1 MVTIKAGADNV
12 GSLELTLEKRRGM
25 VIDALPSPMD
35 KLLADTIG
43 RNLIT
48 LVDLHLIA
56 LESPSPR
63 ETLAKLESL
72 MQMMKSEIGSLQRPG
87 SRPSPSKE
95 TKH

>member
-1 MVTIKAGADNV
+1 MVTIKAGANNV

-25 VIDALPSPMD
+25 VIDSLPSPMD
-35 KLLADTIG
+35 KLLAETIG
-43 RNLIT
+43 RNLIS

-63 ETLAKLESL
+63 ETLAKLEEL
-72 MQMMKSEIGSLQRPG
+72 MQMMKSEIGPLQRPT
-87 SRPSPSKE
+87 SKPSHLKN